1 MKGAEIVLEVLKREN
16 VELMFGYPGATVIP
30 LYDALY
36 RADDAPRHIRT
47 VHEQH
52 AVHAADGYARASG
65 KPGVCLVTSGP
76 GASNTITGLANAY
89 MDSIPMVVITGQV
102 PTSLL
107 GQDAFQ
113 ELDITGIT
121 FSITKHSYLV
131 RHVDELA
138 QVMTEAFK
146 IACSGRPGPVLVDI
160 PKDIFLA
167 ETRPDWKAID
177 QIQGEIFDTS
187 LGHEIKEAVQM
198 IKESERPIILAG
210 GGVRMSGAEAELVA
224 FAEKTQIPI
233 ANSLMGLATIDR
245 ANPLSIGMIGMHGHK
260 HGNLAVTQSDLILA
274 IGTRFSNRV
283 VGKRSSFGKNAK
295 IIHIDLDPTEFG
307 KVVEHSLAIPGD
319 VKAILTEMTE
329 AVSSAERPVWLQR
342 IRDWQNGE
350 ASNREVGFTPKN
362 ILRQINQATD
372 PRATLVTDVGQH
384 QMWTAQYWDFKQSED
399 FITSGGL
406 GTMGFGAGAAIG
418 ASMAKPGHPTIL
430 ITGDGSFRMST
441 PELLTIARYQLPIF
455 IVVMNNRALGMVRQW
470 QYLFG
475 DERYAETD
483 TDETMSFEKLAA
495 VYDIPGATV
504 STMEELQ
511 AVMDGRKWEGGPFL
525 MEVRIEKTHQVYPM
539 VSPGKTI
546 DHVITEKK

>member
-52 AVHAADGYARASG
+52 AVHAADGYARVSG
-65 KPGVCLVTSGP
+65 KPGVCIVTSGP

-102 PTSLL
+102 PTALL

-121 FSITKHSYLV
+121 FSITKHNYLV
-131 RHVDELA
+131 RDVEDLA
-138 QVMTEAFK
+138 EVMTEAFQV
-146 IACSGRPGPVLVDI
+146 AASGRPGPVLVDI

-167 ETRPDWKAID
+167 ETLPNWDEID
-177 QIQGEIFDTS
+177 KIRNESAESQIGE
-187 LGHEIKEAVQM
+187 EIQEAAQM
-198 IKESERPIILAG
+198 IAQAERPIILAG
-210 GGVRMSGAEAELVA
+210 GGVRMSGAEAELTA
-224 FAEKTQIPI
+224 FAEKTQMPI
-233 ANSLMGLATIDR
+233 ANTLMGLGTIDR
-245 ANPLSIGMIGMHGHK
+245 SHPLSLGMIGMHGFK
-260 HGNLAVTQSDLILA
+260 YGNLAMTQSDLILA

-283 VGKRSSFGKNAK
+283 VGNRSQFGKNAK

-307 KVVEHSLAIPGD
+307 KVVEDCLTISGD
-319 VKAILTEMTE
+319 VKATLTQLTG
-329 AVSSAERPVWLQR
+329 AVQAAEHPIWLQR
-342 IRDWQNGE
+342 ISDWEEGE
-350 ASNREVGFTPKN
+350 ATNRQAGFVPKN
-362 ILRQINQATD
+362 ILSAINQAID
-372 PRATLVTDVGQH
+372 PKTTIVTDVGQH
-384 QMWTAQYWDFKQSED
+384 QMWTAQYWDFKREAD

-406 GTMGFGAGAAIG
+406 GTMGFGAGAAMG
-418 ASMAKPGHPTIL
+418 SALAKSGNPTLL
-430 ITGDGSFRMST
+430 ITGDGSFRMGA
-441 PELLTIARYQLPIF
+441 PELLTIARHQMPIF
-455 IVVMNNRALGMVRQW
+455 IVVMNNHALGMVRQW

-483 TDETMSFEKLAA
+483 TDETMSFVKLAD

-504 STMEELQ
+504 RSMEDLQ
-511 AVMDGRKWEGGPFL
+511 AVLADRKWEKGPFL
-525 MEVRIEKTHQVYPM
+525 MEVRIEKTHQVFPM

-546 DHVITEKK
+546 DQVITEKK

>member
-1 MKGAEIVLEVLKREN
+1 MKGADIVLEVLKREN

-131 RHVDELA
+131 RDVEELA
-138 QVMTEAFK
+138 EVMTEAFK
-146 IACSGRPGPVLVDI
+146 IASSGRPGPVLVDI

-167 ETRPDWKAID
+167 DAAPDWKAID
-177 QIQGEIFDTS
+177 EIRGEIFDS
-187 LGHEIKEAVQM
+187 ELGDEIKEAIQM
-198 IKESERPIILAG
+198 IKEAERPIILAG
-210 GGVRMSGAEAELVA
+210 GGVRMSGAEAELAA

-233 ANSLMGLATIDR
+233 ANTLMGLGTIDR
-245 ANPLSIGMIGMHGHK
+245 KNPLSIGMIGMHGYK

-283 VGKRSSFGKNAK
+283 VGKRSSFGKNSK

-319 VKAILTEMTE
+319 VKEILKKLTSE
-329 AVSSAERPVWLQR
+329 VQSFQRPIWLQR
-342 IRDWQNGE
+342 IFDWENGE
-350 ASNREVGFTPKN
+350 ASNRDTGFTPKN
-362 ILRQINQATD
+362 ILQTINQAID
-372 PRATLVTDVGQH
+372 PATTLVTDVGQH

-430 ITGDGSFRMST
+430 ITGDGSFRMAT

-504 STMEELQ
+504 GTMEELE
-511 AVMDGRKWEGGPFL
+511 AVMETRKWEGGPFL

>member
-16 VELMFGYPGATVIP
+16 VDLMFGYPGATVIP

-36 RADDAPRHIRT
+36 RAKDAPRHIRT

-121 FSITKHSYLV
+121 FSITKHNYLV
-131 RHVDELA
+131 RDVADLA
-138 QVMTEAFK
+138 GILTEAF
-146 IACSGRPGPVLVDI
+146 AVASSGRPGPVLVDI

-167 ETRPDWKAID
+167 ETMPDWKALD
-177 QIQGEIFDTS
+177 AIQGESFEPASGD
-187 LGHEIKEAVQM
+187 EIKEAIAM
-198 IKESERPIILAG
+198 IREAERPIILAG

-224 FAEKTQIPI
+224 FAEKTQIPV
-233 ANSLMGLATIDR
+233 ANTLMGLGTIDR
-245 ANPLSIGMIGMHGHK
+245 SNPLSLGMIGMHGHK

-319 VKAILTEMTE
+319 VKGILAKLTEK
-329 AVSSAERPVWLQR
+329 AQSAQHPIWLQR
-342 IRDWQNGE
+342 ICDWENGE
-350 ASNREVGFTPKN
+350 AFNRETGFTPKN
-362 ILRQINQATD
+362 ILTAINQAID
-372 PRATLVTDVGQH
+372 PRATVVTDVGQH

-418 ASMAKPGHPTIL
+418 ATFAKPDHPTIL
-430 ITGDGSFRMST
+430 ITGDGCFRMAT
-441 PELLTIARYQLPIF
+441 PELLTIARHQLPIL

-504 STMEELQ
+504 ASMEELE
-511 AVMDGRKWEGGPFL
+511 AVMAARKWEGGPFL

>member
-52 AVHAADGYARASG
+52 AVHAADGYARVTG
-65 KPGVCLVTSGP
+65 KPGVCIVTSGP

-121 FSITKHSYLV
+121 FSITKHNYLV
-131 RHVDELA
+131 RDVEELA
-138 QVMTEAFK
+138 EVMTEAFK
-146 IACSGRPGPVLVDI
+146 VAASGRPGPVLVDI
-160 PKDIFLA
+160 PKDIFQADTL
-167 ETRPDWKAID
+167 PDWDMID
-177 QIQGEIFDTS
+177 RIEGESFESSIVAEIQ
-187 LGHEIKEAVQM
+187 EAAQM
-198 IKESERPIILAG
+198 IAQAERPIILAG
-210 GGVRMSGAEAELVA
+210 GGVRMSGAEAELTA

-233 ANSLMGLATIDR
+233 ANTLMGLGTIDR
-245 ANPLSIGMIGMHGHK
+245 EHPLSLGMIGMHGFK
-260 HGNLAVTQSDLILA
+260 YGNLAMTQSDLILA

-283 VGKRSSFGKNAK
+283 VGNRSQFGKNAK

-307 KVVEHSLAIPGD
+307 KVVDDCLAISGD
-319 VKAILTEMTE
+319 VKEIL
-329 AVSSAERPVWLQR
+329 AELIEEVPESEHPIWLQR
-342 IRDWQNGE
+342 ISDWEMGD
-350 ASNREVGFTPKN
+350 ASNRETGFVPRN
-362 ILRQINQATD
+362 ILGAIN
-372 PRATLVTDVGQH
+372 RAIEPNTTVVTDVGQH
-384 QMWTAQYWDFKQSED
+384 QMWTAQHWDFKRSAD

-406 GTMGFGAGAAIG
+406 GTMGFGAGAAMG
-418 ASMAKPGHPTIL
+418 AALGKPEKPTLL
-430 ITGDGSFRMST
+430 ITGDGSFRMGA
-441 PELLTIARYQLPIF
+441 PELLTIARHKMPIF

-483 TDETMSFEKLAA
+483 TDETMSFVKLAD

-504 STMEELQ
+504 RSMEEVEEVLAKRQ
-511 AVMDGRKWEGGPFL
+511 WENGPFL
-525 MEVRIEKTHQVYPM
+525 MEVRIEKTHQVFPM